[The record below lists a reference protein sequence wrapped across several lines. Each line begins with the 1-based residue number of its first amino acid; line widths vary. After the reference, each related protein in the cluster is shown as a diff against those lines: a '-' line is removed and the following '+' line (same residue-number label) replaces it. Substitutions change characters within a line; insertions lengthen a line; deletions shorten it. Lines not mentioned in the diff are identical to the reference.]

1 MPQAT
6 KDIREIL
13 GEEIKDFPYER
24 FRVLYE
30 YRGIQTTRISGVKV
44 CCGGQDH
51 EVVIYTSRYL
61 PEVGQIKEKI
71 FRRIKKAFLDVIERP
86 EDYVAYLDYNPTHTR
101 DMVEQDEDAFYS
113 PIRKKGYITELSMRG
128 KILKEL
134 FFAGYLF
141 KGNSNDL

>member
-1 MPQAT
+1 MLPQE
-6 KDIREIL
+6 KDKIILIL
-13 GEEIKDFPYER
+13 G
-24 FRVLYE
+24 LSA
-30 YRGIQTTRISGVKV
+30 GGVTATLFLSLIFT
-44 CCGGQDH
+44 
-51 EVVIYTSRYL
+51 VILKAVSSRYL

-101 DMVEQDEDAFYS
+101 SMVEHDEDAFYS

-134 FFAGYLF
+134 FYAGYQF
-141 KGNSNDL
+141 TGGNHGLPNE